1 MKAFGNIAKDS
12 QVRAVASGAL
22 PSGKPVIVNSDG
34 TVSVV
39 GTSAASIGSAVIFES
54 GETKNIGATFDSS
67 NNKVVIAYRMMDQ
80 TLIMAQQ

>member
-39 GTSAASIGSAVIFES
+39 ADIITNSS
-54 GETKNIGATFDSS
+54 GRNFCI
-67 NNKVVIAYRMMDQ
+67 I
-80 TLIMAQQ
+80 

>member
-39 GTSAASIGSAVIFES
+39 RKQTSSAGSFCI
-54 GETKNIGATFDSS
+54 NDS
-67 NNKVVIAYRMMDQ
+67 D
-80 TLIMAQQ
+80 TW